1 MTTLGIL
8 IFAIKGRTTREMN
21 ISGIYPLYGFKKE
34 DNSKQGKQK
43 GNEGFKEVLEKE
55 MEKENEGSKVL
66 QVQSND
72 STR

>member
-1 MTTLGIL
+1 
-8 IFAIKGRTTREMN
+8 MN

-34 DNSKQGKQK
+34 DNPKQGKQK

-55 MEKENEGSKVL
+55 MERKNEGSQVL

-72 STR
+72 SAR